1 MNSPKVLYV
10 CSEVYPLLKTGGLAD
25 VSAGLPP
32 ALTSAGAEVRL
43 LLPAFP
49 AVVAGVVPEG
59 PALMVPAS
67 GHADLPAGLG
77 PQPDTVQGPAPWL
90 QPGRMRE
97 NGQPVWLLHAPG
109 LYGRGG
115 NPYVD
120 SNGQPWPDRAE
131 QFAWLG
137 WAAALLGT
145 VWWLLALAW
154 LWRFEFGQAALTSK
168 VIDGAFPDYMRV
180 IPKGNDKQ
188 ADIDNAVFASA
199 GVFRLLSWYFIT
211 GMYEPRTCF
220 HLPRGSGVNFLASFD
235 FRRGRVPALFFS
247 VLVLMTATYLAA
259 PYFSVYALKELN
271 CSYPRYMVLMSIG
284 PLLTYLLMQRWGR
297 AADTYGSVKV
307 LKAAFLLIPTVPL
320 LWALSRNFYYLAAV
334 EAYSGIIWGAYLIG
348 MNNFIYESIPAN
360 SRAGYT
366 AFNAFTGGLA
376 QFAGALAGG
385 WLYDHLPALRGS
397 AFVTLLFISAA
408 VRAAAAA
415 PLFLLVRETREVKA
429 AGPVE
434 LLLFFSGFKPLIK

>member
-1 MNSPKVLYV
+1 MQRHRVRNSVKASIKDGMAWAAMSGFADPYAVPFAMALGASTMGVGVLR
-10 CSEVYPLLKTGGLAD
+10 SLPSLLSSLSQFFTERL
-25 VSAGLPP
+25 VSRLGSCRRA
-32 ALTSAGAEVRL
+32 L
-43 LLPAFP
+43 LLTVFIQALSLFAAAA
-49 AVVAGVVPEG
+49 AVF
-59 PALMVPAS
+59 
-67 GHADLPAGLG
+67 LPAGASFPL
-77 PQPDTVQGPAPWL
+77 
-90 QPGRMRE
+90 
-97 NGQPVWLLHAPG
+97 
-109 LYGRGG
+109 
-115 NPYVD
+115 
-120 SNGQPWPDRAE
+120 
-131 QFAWLG
+131 
-137 WAAALLGT
+137 
-145 VWWLLALAW
+145 LLAAVVVYTVAGNMSAPPWQVLMGEYIPAS
-154 LWRFEFGQAALTSK
+154 RRGNFFGFRYQLVGVVFFAASFAASK
-168 VIDGAFPDYMRV
+168 VLGLAGERALWGFF
-180 IPKGNDKQ
+180 
-188 ADIDNAVFASA
+188 AVFAGA

-220 HLPRGSGVNFLASFD
+220 HLPRGSGVNFLSSFD

-284 PLLTYLLMQRWGR
+284 PLLTYLLMQRWGQ

-348 MNNFIYESIPAN
+348 MNNFIYESIPPS

-376 QFAGALAGG
+376 QFVGALAGG
-385 WLYDHLPALRGS
+385 WLYDNLPALRGS
-397 AFVTLLFISAA
+397 AFVTLLLLSAA

>member
-1 MNSPKVLYV
+1 MQRQRVRNSVKASIKDGMAWAAMSGFADPYAVPFAMALGASTMGVGVLR
-10 CSEVYPLLKTGGLAD
+10 SLPSLLSSLSQFFTERL
-25 VSAGLPP
+25 VSRLGSCRRA
-32 ALTSAGAEVRL
+32 L
-43 LLPAFP
+43 LLTVFIQALSLFSAAA
-49 AVVAGVVPEG
+49 AVF
-59 PALMVPAS
+59 
-67 GHADLPAGLG
+67 LPAGASFPL
-77 PQPDTVQGPAPWL
+77 
-90 QPGRMRE
+90 
-97 NGQPVWLLHAPG
+97 
-109 LYGRGG
+109 
-115 NPYVD
+115 
-120 SNGQPWPDRAE
+120 
-131 QFAWLG
+131 
-137 WAAALLGT
+137 
-145 VWWLLALAW
+145 LLASVVVYTVAGNMSAPPWQVLMGEYIPAS
-154 LWRFEFGQAALTSK
+154 RRGNFFGFRYQLVGVVFFAASFAASK
-168 VIDGAFPDYMRV
+168 VLGLAGERALWGFF
-180 IPKGNDKQ
+180 
-188 ADIDNAVFASA
+188 AVFAGA

-220 HLPRGSGVNFLASFD
+220 HLPRGAGVNFLSSFD

-271 CSYPRYMVLMSIG
+271 CGYLRYMVLMSIG
-284 PLLTYLLMQRWGR
+284 PLLTYLLMQRWGQ
-297 AADTYGSVKV
+297 AADAYGSVKV

-376 QFAGALAGG
+376 QFVGALAGG
-385 WLYDHLPALRGS
+385 WLYDNLTAVRGS
-397 AFVTLLFISAA
+397 AFVTLLLISAA

>member
-1 MNSPKVLYV
+1 MQRQRVRNSVKASIKDGMAWAAMSGFADPYAVPFAMALGASTMGVGVLR
-10 CSEVYPLLKTGGLAD
+10 SLPSLLSSLSQFYTERLVSRLGGCRR
-25 VSAGLPP
+25 S
-32 ALTSAGAEVRL
+32 L
-43 LLPAFP
+43 LLTVFIQALSLFAAAA
-49 AVVAGVVPEG
+49 AVW
-59 PALMVPAS
+59 
-67 GHADLPAGLG
+67 LPAG
-77 PQPDTVQGPAPWL
+77 
-90 QPGRMRE
+90 
-97 NGQPVWLLHAPG
+97 
-109 LYGRGG
+109 
-115 NPYVD
+115 
-120 SNGQPWPDRAE
+120 
-131 QFAWLG
+131 
-137 WAAALLGT
+137 AAFPL
-145 VWWLLALAW
+145 LLASVVVYTVAGNMSAPPWQVLMGEYIPAS
-154 LWRFEFGQAALTSK
+154 RRGNFFGFRYQLVGVVFFAASFAASK
-168 VIDGAFPDYMRV
+168 VLGLAGERALWGFF
-180 IPKGNDKQ
+180 
-188 ADIDNAVFASA
+188 AVFASA

-220 HLPRGSGVNFLASFD
+220 HLPRGSGVDFLSSFD

-259 PYFSVYALKELN
+259 PYFSVYALKDLN

-320 LWALSRNFYYLAAV
+320 LWALSRNFYYLAVV

-385 WLYDHLPALRGS
+385 WLYDNLPALRGS
-397 AFVTLLFISAA
+397 AFVTLLLISAA

>member
-1 MNSPKVLYV
+1 MQRQRVRNSVKASIKDGMAWAAMSGFADPYAVPFAMALGASTMGVGVLRSLPSLLSSLSQFFTERLVSRLGSCRRSLLLTVFIQALSLFAAAAAVWLPSGAAFPLLLASVVVYTVAGNMSAPPWQVLMGEYIPASRRGNFFGFRYQLVGVVFFAASFAASKVL
-10 CSEVYPLLKTGGLAD
+10 GLA
-25 VSAGLPP
+25 GER
-32 ALTSAGAEVRL
+32 ALWG
-43 LLPAFP
+43 F
-49 AVVAGVVPEG
+49 
-59 PALMVPAS
+59 
-67 GHADLPAGLG
+67 
-77 PQPDTVQGPAPWL
+77 
-90 QPGRMRE
+90 
-97 NGQPVWLLHAPG
+97 
-109 LYGRGG
+109 
-115 NPYVD
+115 
-120 SNGQPWPDRAE
+120 
-131 QFAWLG
+131 F
-137 WAAALLGT
+137 
-145 VWWLLALAW
+145 
-154 LWRFEFGQAALTSK
+154 
-168 VIDGAFPDYMRV
+168 
-180 IPKGNDKQ
+180 
-188 ADIDNAVFASA
+188 AVFASA

-220 HLPRGSGVNFLASFD
+220 HLPRGAGVNFLASFD

-259 PYFSVYALKELN
+259 PYFSVYALKELG

-284 PLLTYLLMQRWGR
+284 PLLTYLLMQRWGQ

-385 WLYDHLPALRGS
+385 WLYDNLPALRGS
-397 AFVTLLFISAA
+397 AFVTLLLISAA